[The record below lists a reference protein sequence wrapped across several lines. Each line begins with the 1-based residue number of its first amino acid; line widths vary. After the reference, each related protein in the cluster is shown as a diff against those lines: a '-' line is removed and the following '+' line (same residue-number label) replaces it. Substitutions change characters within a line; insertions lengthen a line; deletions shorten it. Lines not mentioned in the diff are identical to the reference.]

1 MSHCKH
7 DSKLFYACG
16 PVIVAELLS
25 AKLFCVRET
34 THSLSAVDWLRQW
47 LLFKDEADVDQITT
61 GAPNMRLCTPL
72 CRYHYQVEKKVC
84 IP

>member
-34 THSLSAVDWLRQW
+34 THSLSAVDWLRQ
-47 LLFKDEADVDQITT
+47 
-61 GAPNMRLCTPL
+61 
-72 CRYHYQVEKKVC
+72 
-84 IP
+84 